1 MKTQTSMLSSI
12 AMAALAT
19 ITLNSSEALAKGG
32 PSGMGGMS
40 GMRTFSAVRTPMV
53 VNKIKTVSTP
63 TVRRL
68 NLDSKRT
75 VLKNYKL
82 AINPQPLP
90 ARSNNQLVN
99 PVGKISI
106 NPQPL
111 PPGGNNQLVN
121 PTLLGGGKVSINPQP
136 LPPGGVAGGV
146 VTPAGGGGNGV
157 LGGIGTIQLPPGG
170 GASNPPGGILGG
182 IGTIQ
187 LPPSGVGTIPI
198 KLPSGGGVLNPPTI
212 PIHIPTGGVG
222 GVLNPGGTGGT
233 ATPPPVVVNPPPVVV
248 NPPPVVVNPPP
259 VVMTPPPAPVSVG
272 VGVAAPVAVDLPGCV
287 YERSVRKL
295 PGGGLQRVIVKICPD
310 VVVQ

>member
-32 PSGMGGMS
+32 PSGMGGMI

-90 ARSNNQLVN
+90 PRSNNQLVG
-99 PVGKISI
+99 PVGKIAINPQPLPPGGNNQLVNPTLLGGGKVSI

-157 LGGIGTIQLPPGG
+157 LGGIGTIQLPP
-170 GASNPPGGILGG
+170 
-182 IGTIQ
+182 
-187 LPPSGVGTIPI
+187 SGVGTIPI

-233 ATPPPVVVNPPPVVV
+233 TTPPPPPVVV

-272 VGVAAPVAVDLPGCV
+272 VGVAAPVAVDLPSCV

-295 PGGGLQRVIVKICPD
+295 PGGGLQRVIIKICPD